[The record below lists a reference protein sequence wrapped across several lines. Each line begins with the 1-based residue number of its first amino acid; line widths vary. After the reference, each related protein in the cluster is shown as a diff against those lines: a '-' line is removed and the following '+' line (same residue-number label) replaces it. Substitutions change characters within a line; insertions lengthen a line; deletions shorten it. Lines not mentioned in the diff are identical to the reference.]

1 MPDEFEPSH
10 EPTASDIGSER
21 PPQSER
27 DRPDP
32 ASRFEAETA
41 KSPRQQRQEDFLA
54 AYANCDN
61 ITRAAEM
68 AGIDRTTHHVW
79 LREDPSYANRFE
91 RAQDEAADRLEFE
104 AVRRV
109 LEGDEVPVFYRG
121 KQVGVRK
128 EYSDKLLMFL
138 LKTARPEKFG
148 DAADLPAG
156 PGKVPVKVVRYR
168 SDEPAT
174 PSPAEV
180 ELDQGT
186 RRRQNAFLAAYAKS
200 GVIAHAAR
208 AAQIDRS
215 THYLWFKQDPTYPN
229 RFAAAKAEASDRL
242 ELEAQKRAREGVAVP
257 VFYQGQQVGVK
268 KGKSVALLI
277 FLLKGARREQARR
290 ALDIGHHDD
299 AGPTIVCYPEP
310 IDSIDEWSLR
320 YPRLPSPSE
329 PSR

>member
-156 PGKVPVKVVRYR
+156 AAKSRSRWFGIVPTSRR
-168 SDEPAT
+168 PRHRRRWSWTRAPAADRMHFWPPT
-174 PSPAEV
+174 PSPA
-180 ELDQGT
+180 
-186 RRRQNAFLAAYAKS
+186 
-200 GVIAHAAR
+200 
-208 AAQIDRS
+208 
-215 THYLWFKQDPTYPN
+215 
-229 RFAAAKAEASDRL
+229 
-242 ELEAQKRAREGVAVP
+242 
-257 VFYQGQQVGVK
+257 
-268 KGKSVALLI
+268 
-277 FLLKGARREQARR
+277 
-290 ALDIGHHDD
+290 
-299 AGPTIVCYPEP
+299 
-310 IDSIDEWSLR
+310 SLR
-320 YPRLPSPSE
+320 TLHEPPRSIAPRITSGST
-329 PSR
+329 